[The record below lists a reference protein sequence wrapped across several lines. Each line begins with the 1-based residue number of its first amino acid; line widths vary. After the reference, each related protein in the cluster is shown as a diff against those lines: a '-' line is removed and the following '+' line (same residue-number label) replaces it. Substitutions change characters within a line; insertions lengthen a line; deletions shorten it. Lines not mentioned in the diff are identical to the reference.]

1 MKTLQ
6 RLTVGSVCA
15 LALVALLVPQV
26 ASAQTKLLRFPDIH
40 GDQVAF
46 VYAGDIWLAPA
57 SGGMATR
64 LTTHPGLEVF
74 PKFSP
79 DGQWIAFTG
88 QYDGDEQVY
97 VVPTSGGVPQQL
109 TYYPA
114 RGPMSPRWGYD
125 NIVYG
130 WTPDGD
136 ILVRSLR
143 GTWDIG
149 DGRLYRVSPE
159 GGLPEALPMPVAGA
173 GDLSPDGR
181 RIVYSPLWRDFR
193 SWKRYEGGWAQELY
207 IFDLQSY
214 ESQQITDDPRADR
227 DPMWIGDMIY
237 FTSDRD
243 GTNNLYSY
251 DVSSGATT
259 QVTRSTVWDVRWPS
273 SDNQG
278 RIVYESNGEL
288 VVFDVASGNATPI
301 SINVVTDGV
310 AMRPALISVE
320 DNIEGGGLSPKAER
334 AVIVARGDIF
344 TVPIEHGATRNLTR
358 SPGAHE
364 KNAAWSPDGS
374 KIAFV
379 SDMSGEEQLYV
390 MNQDGTGEP
399 EQLTR
404 NNVGTLFTPN
414 WSPDGTQIAYSNKTG
429 KLFVVDV
436 ESKRT
441 TEIADEP
448 QGFLNNHAWSPRGGY
463 IAYTMSD
470 PSGFGSVHIYSMAEG
485 RSYRATNEMFND
497 FDFAWD
503 PDGNYLYYLSDR
515 SLAPQIG
522 SFEFNY
528 VVDRETWIYALALRD
543 DVPHPFPPRSDEVTV
558 DGAEDG
564 DDNGNGED
572 EEGPIGIDFDGLE
585 QRVARFPIGQGN
597 YGGLGAVSGK
607 ILYVEGTPFY
617 YGASSGQSPSIMIF
631 DIEEREE
638 STVLEEVGNYSLS
651 QDGKKMAVYQ
661 GGGISVYDVKANT
674 SSSRQRIPTSGLQ
687 VDWIPAVEW
696 EAVFDEVW
704 LRFRDYFD
712 VENMHGYDGEAL
724 REQYRPQLEW
734 VAHRSDLNYVLSEM
748 VSELAVGHAYIQG
761 GEWYTPDR
769 PRVALLG
776 AEIELDD
783 GSGRY
788 RITTIYDGD
797 NQEDRYRSPLTEI
810 GVDVSAGDYIL
821 AINGEPL
828 QAPANPFRMLQG
840 KSGSPLTL
848 TVNSR
853 PSMDGAREVMVN
865 PITSE
870 TSLRYFNWVESKRRY
885 VAERTDGRVG
895 YMHLPDMG
903 SDGIREFIKWYY
915 PQIRKEGMVIDV
927 RGNGGGNV
935 SQMLIRRLMI
945 PLLGTGFA
953 RNSDVAGTY
962 PGTVFIGHMV
972 CLMNETSASDGDIFP
987 WAFKRAGL
995 GPVIG
1000 KRSWGGVVG
1009 ISGRGPLIDGATVFV
1024 PEFSNNDADG
1034 SYSVEGYG
1042 VDPDIEVDNT
1052 PRSIIEGQDLQL
1064 DRGIAE
1070 VMDAIRRE
1078 PVGLPERPAD
1088 PVKTKQ

>member
-704 LRFRDYFD
+704 RRFRDYFY
-712 VENMHGYDGEAL
+712 VANMHGYDWEAL